1 MSRLEPKYPYLGV
14 KRLGWIMRSWHH
26 NRISDAHAS
35 KMLRLWLGMEFKGYM
50 DEKGRIS
57 SMYFN
62 EIRKYL
68 SYKTVMELI
77 DDIRRSQSFFIF
89 GSGEEDIQ
97 GIASP
102 LWFVF
107 DKNIDKKLLSGSI
120 RPGLSTEDNL
130 DDGSRKSSRK
140 CDSSNINIYNYPTGG
155 NPDGLSLREGVDE
168 NTKDAQQI
176 NRDKSEARRVVREYF
191 RWVQQQ
197 TDEDHKALVN
207 DILLKLMEP
216 RNLKGELIENQQLN
230 REDAARVLN
239 ILFSS
244 VLPDVLSPRDKFFE
258 AQFMKH
264 PEKRIYWMRNLMKK
278 NGYKHIARARELF
291 SRRKDVVLELEQQ
304 EQAAREEQNRP
315 LSPYE
320 WQDAQGQRWYRWQG
334 SRLTIPA
341 DAPLRPGDAV
351 QWNRIVKEWR

>member
-57 SMYFN
+57 VRYMT

-68 SYKTVMELI
+68 GYPNLQDFQTDMYRSGAFYLLAQNGELVC
-77 DDIRRSQSFFIF
+77 F
-89 GSGEEDIQ
+89 
-97 GIASP
+97 ASP
-102 LWFVF
+102 VWYEYIEK
-107 DKNIDKKLLSGSI
+107 DIYKLLPGS
-120 RPGLSTEDNL
+120 LVLKEDGIQ
-130 DDGSRKSSRK
+130 DSEAGFGQEFGQKSAP
-140 CDSSNINIYNYPTGG
+140 SNINIYNYPTGG

-176 NRDKSEARRVVREYF
+176 NRDKSEARRVVRDYF

-216 RNLKGELIENQQLN
+216 RNLKGELIESQQLN

-341 DAPLRPGDAV
+341 DAPPRPGDAV